1 MRQKI
6 IAAALVLTGVIA
18 GGARAQMYQD
28 VYIDLSALDS
38 LESDST
44 PIYSQPL
51 FPEVKKASA
60 INKPAVKKASA
71 VKKVKKPAKA
81 AKVKAAQAVKVTVA
95 PQVEAK
101 VETKPVEAK
110 PAVVEK
116 VEATSAAPAALV
128 EPTALPQ
135 AEEVAQVV
143 PVKEAVKESA
153 PQTDELKAA
162 EDMVKDAD
170 TPVVK
175 TPAEEEVKV
184 VDVEPS
190 TNPVKVVDVEPVA
203 SNQVAAKPQES
214 VKSNALLI
222 EQRTTDHVLKFAPDV
237 AELTPEQQAQIDAI
251 INSFDDAANNKIA
264 ILSYNI
270 NDGIDAFKKKRLSLN
285 RAVEV
290 RGYLLQQ
297 GHKNFSIKVINVE
310 KDSGKANTV
319 EIEELK

>member
-28 VYIDLSALDS
+28 VYVDLSALDS

-71 VKKVKKPAKA
+71 VKKVKKPSKA

-110 PAVVEK
+110 PVVVEK

-143 PVKEAVKESA
+143 PVKEAA
-153 PQTDELKAA
+153 PQADELKAA

-190 TNPVKVVDVEPVA
+190 TNPVEVVDVKPATAQPVAAEPQEPVKSA
-203 SNQVAAKPQES
+203 PLLVEQGAADS
-214 VKSNALLI
+214 
-222 EQRTTDHVLKFAPDV
+222 VLKFAPDV

>member
-6 IAAALVLTGVIA
+6 IAAALVLTGVIT
-18 GGARAQMYQD
+18 GEARAQMYQD
-28 VYIDLSALDS
+28 VYVDLSALDS

-81 AKVKAAQAVKVTVA
+81 AKVKAAQAVKVKVA

-110 PAVVEK
+110 PVVVEK
-116 VEATSAAPAALV
+116 VEPTSAAPTTLV

-184 VDVEPS
+184 VDAEPL
-190 TNPVKVVDVEPVA
+190 TNPVEVVDVEPVA

-214 VKSNALLI
+214 VKSDALLI
-222 EQRTTDHVLKFAPDV
+222 EQRTTDHMLKFAPDV

-264 ILSYNI
+264 SLSYNI

-310 KDSGKANTV
+310 KDSAKANTV